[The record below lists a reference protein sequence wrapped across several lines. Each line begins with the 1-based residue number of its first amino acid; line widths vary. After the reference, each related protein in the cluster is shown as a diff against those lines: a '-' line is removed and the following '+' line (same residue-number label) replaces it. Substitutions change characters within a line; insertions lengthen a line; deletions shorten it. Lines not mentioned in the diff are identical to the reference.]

1 MLLKHPQLQ
10 VTRKKTQK
18 KRSDHMIT
26 TESIKAYLE
35 KMPNSDSLLDLED
48 KEQEKIIFSSF
59 ELLKDHY
66 KEKDITDRAVALQV
80 LYSIEGE
87 DEEYAKLKRHGVKLY
102 SVKGVS
108 VTFEGGEIAA
118 SVIAILGDP
127 KTKSAKVGRLI

>member
-1 MLLKHPQLQ
+1 
-10 VTRKKTQK
+10 
-18 KRSDHMIT
+18 MIT

-35 KMPNSDSLLDLED
+35 KMPGSDSLLDLED
-48 KEQEKIIFSSF
+48 EEQDKIIFSSH

-66 KEKDITDRAVALQV
+66 KDTDITDRAVALQV

-87 DEEYAKLKRHGVKLY
+87 DEEYAKLKRHGVKSY

-118 SVIAILGDP
+118 SVIAILGEP

>member
-1 MLLKHPQLQ
+1 
-10 VTRKKTQK
+10 
-18 KRSDHMIT
+18 MIT

-35 KMPNSDSLLDLED
+35 KMPGSDALLDLED
-48 KEQEKIIFSSF
+48 AEQDKIIFSAH

-66 KEKDITDRAVALQV
+66 KDKDITDRAVALQV

-87 DEEYAKLKRHGVKLY
+87 DEEYAKLKRHGIKSY

-118 SVIAILGDP
+118 SVIAILGKP
-127 KTKSAKVGRLI
+127 RTGGAKVGRLI

>member
-1 MLLKHPQLQ
+1 
-10 VTRKKTQK
+10 
-18 KRSDHMIT
+18 MIT

>member
-1 MLLKHPQLQ
+1 
-10 VTRKKTQK
+10 
-18 KRSDHMIT
+18 
-26 TESIKAYLE
+26 
-35 KMPNSDSLLDLED
+35 MPGGDALSDLEVA
-48 KEQEKIIFSSF
+48 EQDKIIFSAH

-66 KEKDITDRAVALQV
+66 KERDITDRAVALQV
-80 LYSIEGE
+80 LYSVEGE
-87 DEEYAKLKRHGVKLY
+87 DEEYAKLKRHGIKSY

>member
-1 MLLKHPQLQ
+1 
-10 VTRKKTQK
+10 
-18 KRSDHMIT
+18 MIT
-26 TESIKAYLE
+26 TESIKAYLK
-35 KMPNSDSLLDLED
+35 KMPGGDSLLDLED

-87 DEEYAKLKRHGVKLY
+87 DEEYAKLKRHGIKSY

-118 SVIAILGDP
+118 SVIAILGEP
-127 KTKSAKVGRLI
+127 RTKSAKVGRLI